1 MQGKRISQNENRN
14 SMNQQISD
22 DVEMS
27 GARMDEVQ
35 GSPKLELDFNFDVL
49 DAYWMK
55 NIEDCDVDR
64 VKDDDRE
71 LMEI

>member
-1 MQGKRISQNENRN
+1 
-14 SMNQQISD
+14 
-22 DVEMS
+22 MS
-27 GARMDEVQ
+27 GARIDEIQ